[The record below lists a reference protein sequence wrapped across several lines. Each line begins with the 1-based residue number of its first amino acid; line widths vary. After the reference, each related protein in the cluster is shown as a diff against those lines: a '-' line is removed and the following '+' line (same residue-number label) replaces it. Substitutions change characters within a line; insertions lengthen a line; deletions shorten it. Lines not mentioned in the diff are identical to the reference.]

1 MFLYDLCIIYFYRG
15 IQAVPWAIHRDSNKQ
30 TPGNFSQSHIMGKSS
45 GKSDDGGKEKKR
57 KLAMAAEHQDENEN
71 DKGESPDASILRL
84 TSSYVYLRR

>member
-1 MFLYDLCIIYFYRG
+1 MICVLFIFTEGFKRCHGQYTETQI
-15 IQAVPWAIHRDSNKQ
+15 NKLLG
-30 TPGNFSQSHIMGKSS
+30 TFHNPTSHVMGKSS